1 MNLTGTQGHLNTA
14 PANEPLTALPI
25 ALPYLTRI
33 RGKDSE
39 GRKFKEYVVLD
50 HISTNG
56 LQVRLQQKLKPGI
69 QLSIIVRLSLQPEW
83 QVSAQYLAVRGKVL
97 SVAPQSDG
105 TNGIKVSFTRC
116 RFI

>member
-1 MNLTGTQGHLNTA
+1 MNTA
-14 PANEPLTALPI
+14 PANDQLATLPI

-50 HISTNG
+50 HISTSG
-56 LQVRLQQKLKPGI
+56 LQVRLQQKLKPGT

-83 QVSAQYLAVRGKVL
+83 QVSAQYLAVRGKAVKI
-97 SVAPQSDG
+97 APQLDG
-105 TNGIKVSFTRC
+105 TNSITVTFTRC